1 MNIEYQIT
9 ADIHTKFIYCHAF
22 QMDCNPSRKQL
33 EHIASTV
40 NLKKRVVQV
49 WFQNTRARERKGHYR
64 AHQQLINKRCPFC
77 RALFRAK
84 SALESHLATKHPEEM
99 AKGDINVDLIPD
111 AVIEPAGASH
121 GVNNGGG
128 FSKHGGYHSHS
139 PAQPS
144 AGSSSSHKLAP
155 LGNPGNHGH
164 KSSAS
169 SHTSTSAAGS
179 AQLSHELSKF
189 LPPGIPNYMAFMAG
203 AGGLGLPFP
212 PGPPAPE
219 MLGQPPFEDPFFKK
233 YMSELA
239 NSMAARHE
247 QSQATIS
254 HHRGDPGPSPS
265 PRSHSPHRREVGHPS
280 TVHAHGRNPSP
291 KPSHH
296 QPPPSRPVDAHKAK
310 SSPLPPSILP
320 SQPSPQVSGE
330 ALNMSSTS
338 ADEAPLDLSKPAK
351 PASSF
356 AEQPTRNKQREAFTP
371 RPAHHNVPS
380 AQGISQSSL
389 EMEYL
394 RRLGGMDDSFSE
406 TQSEAADPEF
416 MTDIGG
422 SPASPSPSSSGRHAV
437 LSGGAAGGGSTTP
450 NTTGKRYRTQMSA
463 TQVGK
468 VV

>member
-1 MNIEYQIT
+1 
-9 ADIHTKFIYCHAF
+9 
-22 QMDCNPSRKQL
+22 MDCNPSRKQL

-111 AVIEPAGASH
+111 AVIEPPGSGSGA
-121 GVNNGGG
+121 GG
-128 FSKHGGYHSHS
+128 FSKHGVHHQHNPAQSSAGPGSSHS
-139 PAQPS
+139 
-144 AGSSSSHKLAP
+144 KLSG

-164 KSSAS
+164 KPSGSSHGSAPPAAS
-169 SHTSTSAAGS
+169 S
-179 AQLSHELSKF
+179 QLSHDLSKF

-212 PGPPAPE
+212 GPPAPE
-219 MLGQPPFEDPFFKK
+219 MLGQPSFEDPFFKK

-239 NSMAARHE
+239 SSMAARQE
-247 QSQATIS
+247 QNPTPSHP
-254 HHRGDPGPSPS
+254 HHRRDPSPS
-265 PRSHSPHRREVGHPS
+265 PSSRSRSPPRREVLPPPA
-280 TVHAHGRNPSP
+280 VYAHSRNPSP
-291 KPSHH
+291 KPTHH
-296 QPPPSRPVDAHKAK
+296 QSSSPSARPLDAHKAK
-310 SSPLPPSILP
+310 SSALPPSIIP
-320 SQPSPQVSGE
+320 SHPAPPAPGPE
-330 ALNMSSTS
+330 RSSAPTS
-338 ADEAPLDLSKPAK
+338 SSASEEAPLDLSKPAK
-351 PASSF
+351 PPVGPSF
-356 AEQPTRNKQREAFTP
+356 AEQQPPRSNKPQRDAFTP
-371 RPAHHNVPS
+371 TRQASHHGMS
-380 AQGISQSSL
+380 AVAGGQGGVSQASL

-394 RRLGGMDDSFSE
+394 RRLGAMEDSFSE
-406 TQSEAADPEF
+406 TQSESADPEF
-416 MTDIGG
+416 MNDMGG
-422 SPASPSPSSSGRHAV
+422 SPASPSPSSSGRHAAR
-437 LSGGAAGGGSTTP
+437 SGGGGSGGSAGGSTTP